1 MKKVNVLLVLLGF
14 AFISVGTIS
23 CKKDDPVDP
32 VVPGGTA
39 GGGTTSSD
47 LTTLS
52 EGSQTFTGNLSSG
65 AILSDLSW
73 AWDSGMACF
82 VEPVKN
88 QYEGKHVFYRIA
100 LPENSTIDIY
110 LRPTNA
116 SHEMSLYGYSKGAG
130 SSDLPPSISSC
141 VSCEASPSAN
151 GLPTTGEQHIY
162 LNAVT
167 NPYSIILGVA
177 GADGLT
183 SGAYEVEIVVES

>member
-1 MKKVNVLLVLLGF
+1 MKKISTLLVLLGF
-14 AFISVGTIS
+14 AFISAGMIS

-32 VVPGGTA
+32 GDGDGGD
-39 GGGTTSSD
+39 GGGTTD

-52 EGSQTFTGNLSSG
+52 EGSQTFSGNLSTG
-65 AILSDLSW
+65 AKLSDLSW

-88 QYEGKHVFYRIA
+88 QYKGNHVFYKIN
-100 LPENSTIDIY
+100 LPDHSTIDIY
-110 LRPTNA
+110 LRPSNA

-130 SSDLPPSISSC
+130 SSELPPSISSC
-141 VSCEASPSAN
+141 VSCESSPSAN

-177 GADGLT
+177 GADALT
-183 SGAYEVEIVVES
+183 SGAYEIEIVVES